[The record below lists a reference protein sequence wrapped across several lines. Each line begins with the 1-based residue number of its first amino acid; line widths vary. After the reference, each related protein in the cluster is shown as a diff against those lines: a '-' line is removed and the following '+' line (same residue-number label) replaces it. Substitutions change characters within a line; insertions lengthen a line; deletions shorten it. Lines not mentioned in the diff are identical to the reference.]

1 MFSAALLVLASA
13 LLPLRTTASP
23 PRRDAVSDAA
33 VVTIHTPGLNIAFNK
48 TNAQPVSVTNS
59 GGEELLTP
67 LTPQPGFYLMQP
79 GNRTPIPF
87 DTVAAVGANELLFS
101 VAATGV
107 EVGWAFGGAG
117 QYFTATCT
125 RARGFA
131 KGSQGNGGNYAV
143 YFELEASGLHGIG
156 LNFMIYDFTAEAVE
170 QPQPGVRILY
180 EAPWVSPT
188 SMYAE
193 WNPPARFGAYEI
205 VDDATE
211 DETLFDFWV
220 DEGLPHPRVPG
231 AWDRPAAKA
240 WLGAW
245 IAAQYDMS
253 NLAMVPQKLG
263 EWRKFI
269 PLAKKADAKV
279 LWFNFRAWDW
289 TSIDNVNPAV
299 FPNGVAD
306 FKSFSDDA
314 KKQGLRLSTHRMSGG
329 LDPRDPDYCVKPAP
343 GLLAW
348 ANTTLAAPAGV
359 SDRTIAV
366 SPPPGVAP
374 PLRGGKVEQARRH
387 RRGGI
392 AENESEG
399 RLEERLE
406 GQGGQSSACSVGDE
420 YVTFTNIT
428 TLPNGDWKMSLESGV
443 DRSYAVGTRV
453 RCYVKGNV
461 YFLPDAMSD
470 LYEEVAIRYAN
481 FSNLI
486 GFQDGSFDGAGWFG
500 WYGRWAFYKFATL
513 VYENLDHP
521 TAVHTSGDL
530 VTPGWPEYRFNA
542 VRTAFHGPFTTSP
555 GGTPSASAPLM
566 IDSAGHPQPGLE
578 EVTNQIFGGL
588 AGNTREFVIGNDMF
602 TTLEAYDRIGNAG
615 EILDL
620 VRAYKSGS
628 FAMSEEQRQHMVA
641 VSRFT
646 EPRRKANGLFA
657 KNTATA
663 QWMLEG
669 SVFRKWTN
677 TGTSEY
683 HTLSFAAS
691 SYVPSRFYV
700 RTESTQALVLP
711 PGLWSGF
718 ERAAVVGRLLPV
730 FNATS
735 AMNVDLLAK
744 MKTGPTLRLSASNSG
759 GNESWDEGRL
769 TSYSVAPASAP
780 LNFTR
785 HQGVGLFVDGDG
797 SGATLVVR
805 FISGNVARDYA
816 VPLTFT
822 GKQWIEIPAGE
833 QGWSVRN
840 WGPTGKGAVVW
851 VAMNYDKITDVAVGI
866 GYLPAN
872 TTSTVTISGLQALS
886 EIAASIVDPKITVGD
901 QTVQAKGTLSTY
913 DQFTLDHDGTFT
925 IYDSAWYFISNCSVG
940 AFHPTNLTSFAMTP
954 AVATAQPVWLE
965 VGVSGSTETVPN
977 PGYTA

>member
-1 MFSAALLVLASA
+1 
-13 LLPLRTTASP
+13 
-23 PRRDAVSDAA
+23 
-33 VVTIHTPGLNIAFNK
+33 
-48 TNAQPVSVTNS
+48 
-59 GGEELLTP
+59 
-67 LTPQPGFYLMQP
+67 
-79 GNRTPIPF
+79 
-87 DTVAAVGANELLFS
+87 
-101 VAATGV
+101 
-107 EVGWAFGGAG
+107 
-117 QYFTATCT
+117 
-125 RARGFA
+125 
-131 KGSQGNGGNYAV
+131 
-143 YFELEASGLHGIG
+143 
-156 LNFMIYDFTAEAVE
+156 
-170 QPQPGVRILY
+170 
-180 EAPWVSPT
+180 
-188 SMYAE
+188 
-193 WNPPARFGAYEI
+193 
-205 VDDATE
+205 
-211 DETLFDFWV
+211 
-220 DEGLPHPRVPG
+220 
-231 AWDRPAAKA
+231 
-240 WLGAW
+240 
-245 IAAQYDMS
+245 MS
-253 NLAMVPQKLG
+253 
-263 EWRKFI
+263 
-269 PLAKKADAKV
+269 
-279 LWFNFRAWDW
+279 
-289 TSIDNVNPAV
+289 
-299 FPNGVAD
+299 
-306 FKSFSDDA
+306 
-314 KKQGLRLSTHRMSGG
+314 ST
-329 LDPRDPDYCVKPAP
+329 
-343 GLLAW
+343 
-348 ANTTLAAPAGV
+348 
-359 SDRTIAV
+359 
-366 SPPPGVAP
+366 
-374 PLRGGKVEQARRH
+374 
-387 RRGGI
+387 
-392 AENESEG
+392 
-399 RLEERLE
+399 
-406 GQGGQSSACSVGDE
+406 CSVGDE
-420 YVTFTNIT
+420 YIKFTNIT
-428 TLPNGDWKMSLESGV
+428 TLPNGDWRMSLESGV
-443 DRSYAVGTRV
+443 ARSYAVGTRV

-470 LYEEVAIRYAN
+470 LYEEVAVRYAN

-486 GFQDGSFDGAGWFG
+486 GFQDGSFDGAAWFA

-521 TAVHTSGDL
+521 TAVHTSGVL
-530 VTPGWPEYRFNA
+530 VSPGWPEYRFNA
-542 VRTAFHGPFTTSP
+542 VRTAFHGPFTTYP
-555 GGTPSASAPLM
+555 GGSAPM
-566 IDSAGHPQPGLE
+566 RIDSAGHPQPGLE
-578 EVTNQIFGGL
+578 EVTQGVFGGL
-588 AGNTREFVIGNDMF
+588 AGNTRDFSIGGDLF
-602 TTLEAYDRIGNAG
+602 TTLEAYESIGNAG
-615 EILDL
+615 EILEL
-620 VRAYKSGS
+620 VGAYKSGS
-628 FAMSEEQRQHMVA
+628 LAMSEEQRRHMVA

-646 EPRRKANGLFA
+646 EPRRKGSGILT

-663 QWMLEG
+663 RWMLEG

-677 TGTSEY
+677 AGTSEY

-700 RTESTQALVLP
+700 RSESTQPLVLP

-759 GNESWDEGRL
+759 GDESWDEGRL
-769 TSYSVAPASAP
+769 TSFSVAPVVG

-851 VAMNYDKITDVAVGI
+851 VAMNYEKITDVAVGI

-886 EIAASIVDPKITVGD
+886 EIAASVVDPKITVGD

-925 IYDSAWYFISNCSVG
+925 IYDSAWHFISNCSVG

-954 AVATAQPVWLE
+954 AVATAQLVWLE

>member
-1 MFSAALLVLASA
+1 MSFLIIAALL
-13 LLPLRTTASP
+13 LPLGTTASP
-23 PRRDAVSDAA
+23 PPRGGVSDAS
-33 VVTIHTPGLNIAFNK
+33 VVTIRTPGLNIAFNK
-48 TNAQPVSVTNS
+48 TNAKPVSVTNS
-59 GGEELLTP
+59 RGAELLTP
-67 LTPQPGFYLMQP
+67 GTPQPGFYLMQP
-79 GNRTPIPF
+79 GNRTPTPF

-101 VAATGV
+101 VAATG
-107 EVGWAFGGAG
+107 EEIGWAFSGAG
-117 QYFTATCT
+117 HYVTANCT
-125 RARGFA
+125 RAHGFD
-131 KGSQGNGGNYAV
+131 KGSAGNDGNYVV
-143 YFELEASGLHGIG
+143 YLELEANGLHGIG
-156 LNFMIYDFTAEAVE
+156 LNFMVYDFTAEGVE
-170 QPQPGVRILY
+170 QPHPGVRILY
-180 EAPWVSPT
+180 EAPWANPT
-188 SMYAE
+188 STYAK
-193 WNPPARFGAYEI
+193 WNPPARFGVYEI

-220 DEGLPHPRVPG
+220 DEGLPRPRVPG
-231 AWDRPAAKA
+231 VWDRPAAKA
-240 WLGAW
+240 WLDAW

-253 NLAMVPQKLG
+253 NFAMVPHNLS

-269 PLAKKADAKV
+269 PLAKEANAQV

-289 TSIDNVNPAV
+289 TSIDNVNPAM

-306 FKSFSDDA
+306 LKSFSDDA

-348 ANTTLAAPAGV
+348 ANTTLAAPAGA
-359 SDRTIAV
+359 SDRTITT

-374 PLRGGKVEQARRH
+374 PARGGV
-387 RRGGI
+387 
-392 AENESEG
+392 AESESEG
-399 RLEERLE
+399 RLE
-406 GQGGQSSACSVGDE
+406 GQGGLSSTCSVGDE
-420 YVTFTNIT
+420 YIEFSNIT
-428 TLPNGDWKMSLESGV
+428 TLPNGDWRMSLKGGIT
-443 DRSYAVGTRV
+443 RSYAIGTRV

-481 FSNLI
+481 FSNLM

-555 GGTPSASAPLM
+555 GGTPSGSAPM
-566 IDSAGHPQPGLE
+566 RIASAGHPQPGLE
-578 EVTNQIFGGL
+578 EVTNQVFGGL
-588 AGNTREFVIGNDMF
+588 EGNTRDFTIGHDMF
-602 TTLEAYDRIGNAG
+602 STLEAYERIGNAG
-615 EILDL
+615 EILEL

-628 FAMSEEQRQHMVA
+628 FAMSEENRQHMVA
-641 VSRFT
+641 ASRFT
-646 EPRRKANGLFA
+646 EPRRKA
-657 KNTATA
+657 KNTAKA
-663 QWMLEG
+663 RWMVEG
-669 SVFRKWTN
+669 TVFRKWTN
-677 TGTSEY
+677 AGTSEY

-700 RTESTQALVLP
+700 RSESTQTLVLP

-718 ERAAVVGRLLPV
+718 DRAAVVGRLLPV

-744 MKTGPTLRLSASNSG
+744 MKTGPTLRLSASNPG
-759 GNESWDEGRL
+759 ADDSWDEGRL

-805 FISGNVARDYA
+805 FVSGTVARDYA

-822 GKQWIEIPAGE
+822 DRQWIEIPAGE
-833 QGWSVRN
+833 QGWSARN

-851 VAMNYDKITDVAVGI
+851 VAMNYERITDVAVGV
-866 GYLPAN
+866 GYLPGH
-872 TTSTVTISGLQALS
+872 TTSNVTISGLQALS
-886 EIAASIVDPKITVGD
+886 EIVASVVDPKITVGD
-901 QTVQAKGTLSTY
+901 QTIQAKGTLSTY
-913 DQFTLDHDGTFT
+913 DQFTLDHAGTFT
-925 IYDSAWYFISNCSVG
+925 IYDSAWHFISSCSVG
-940 AFHPTNLTSFAMTP
+940 AFRPTNLTSFAMAS
-954 AVATAQPVWLE
+954 AVATTQPVWLE

>member
-1 MFSAALLVLASA
+1 MCPSFLILAALLGDAS
-13 LLPLRTTASP
+13 
-23 PRRDAVSDAA
+23 
-33 VVTIHTPGLNIAFNK
+33 VVTLRTPGLNIAFNK
-48 TNAQPVSVTNS
+48 TNAKPVSVTNS
-59 GGEELLTP
+59 RGAELLTP
-67 LTPQPGFYLMQP
+67 GTPQPGFYLMQP

-87 DTVAAVGANELLFS
+87 DTVAVVGANELLFS
-101 VAATGV
+101 VAATG
-107 EVGWAFGGAG
+107 EEIGWVFGGAG
-117 QYFTATCT
+117 HYFTANCT
-125 RARGFA
+125 RAHGFN
-131 KGSQGNGGNYAV
+131 KGSAGNGGNFVV

-156 LNFMIYDFTAEAVE
+156 LNFMIYDFTAEGVE
-170 QPQPGVRILY
+170 RPSPGVRILY
-180 EAPWVSPT
+180 EAPWVNPT
-188 SMYAE
+188 STYAE
-193 WNPPARFGAYEI
+193 WNPPARFGVYEI

-231 AWDRPAAKA
+231 VWDRPAAKA
-240 WLGAW
+240 WLDAW

-253 NLAMVPQKLG
+253 QIAMVPHNLS

-269 PLAKKADAKV
+269 PLAKKANAQV

-289 TSIDNVNPAV
+289 TSIDNVNPAM

-359 SDRTIAV
+359 ADRTITTL
-366 SPPPGVAP
+366 PPPGV
-374 PLRGGKVEQARRH
+374 
-387 RRGGI
+387 

-399 RLEERLE
+399 RGR
-406 GQGGQSSACSVGDE
+406 STCSVGEE
-420 YVTFTNIT
+420 YIEFTNIT
-428 TLPNGDWKMSLESGV
+428 TLPNGDWRMSLKSGV
-443 DRSYAVGTRV
+443 KRSYAIGTRV
-453 RCYVKGNV
+453 RCYVRGNV

-470 LYEEVAIRYAN
+470 LYEEVAQRYAN

-486 GFQDGSFDGAGWFG
+486 GFQDGSFDGAGWFT

-521 TAVHTSGDL
+521 TAIHTSGDL

-542 VRTAFHGPFTTSP
+542 VRTAFHGPFTTNP
-555 GGTPSASAPLM
+555 GGAPM
-566 IDSAGHPQPGLE
+566 RIDSAGHPQPGLE

-588 AGNTREFVIGNDMF
+588 VANTRQFSIGTDMF
-602 TTLEAYDRIGNAG
+602 STLEAYERIGNAG
-615 EILDL
+615 EILEL

-628 FAMSEEQRQHMVA
+628 FAMSEEHRQHMTA

-646 EPRRKANGLFA
+646 EPRRNA
-657 KNTATA
+657 KDTATA
-663 QWMLEG
+663 RWMVEG
-669 SVFRKWTN
+669 TVFRKWTN
-677 TGTSEY
+677 AGTSEY
-683 HTLSFAAS
+683 HTLSFKAS

-700 RTESTQALVLP
+700 RSESTQTLVLP

-718 ERAAVVGRLLPV
+718 DRAAVVGRLLPV

-735 AMNVDLLAK
+735 AMNVDLLAL
-744 MKTGPTLRLSASNSG
+744 MKLGPTLRLSASNPG
-759 GNESWDEGRL
+759 GDDSWDEGRL

-805 FISGNVARDYA
+805 FSCGNVARDYA

-833 QGWSVRN
+833 QGWSARN

-851 VAMNYDKITDVAVGI
+851 MAMNYERITDVAVGI
-866 GYLPAN
+866 GYLPAH
-872 TTSTVTISGLQALS
+872 TTSNVTISGLQALS
-886 EIAASIVDPKITVGD
+886 EIVASVVDPKITVGD
-901 QTVQAKGTLSTY
+901 QMVQAKGTLTTY

-925 IYDSAWYFISNCSVG
+925 IYDSAWHFISNCSVG
-940 AFHPTNLTSFAMTP
+940 AFHPTNLTSFAMAP
-954 AVATAQPVWLE
+954 AVATTQPVWLE
-965 VGVSGSTETVPN
+965 VGVSGSTEVVPN